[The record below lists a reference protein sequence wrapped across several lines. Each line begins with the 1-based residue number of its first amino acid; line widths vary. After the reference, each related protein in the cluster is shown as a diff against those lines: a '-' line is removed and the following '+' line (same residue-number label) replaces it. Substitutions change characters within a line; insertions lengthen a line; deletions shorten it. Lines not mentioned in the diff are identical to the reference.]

1 MKNKF
6 FCTFAVT
13 LAAVLCLTAFSTT
26 AFAGGADPDPAPL
39 PEETGT
45 PTTGGIELDTEDA
58 EGDNDTSST
67 TEDTENTDTEKSTG
81 TAETMTDEEMAALLS
96 SLLGSQVDV
105 TVTDEGIQ
113 LTNKDDGTPNQTGT
127 VVTNGGNLNV
137 RTGAGTDNQAFTQLP
152 NGTQVE
158 VIGTEDNGWVK
169 ILLPEREGYVCGD
182 YLTVSDVA
190 TGDGDFSL
198 TLNGDELSTLLEQFG
213 GSAGGSAALTPD
225 GNLSL
230 IDDIGTT
237 GGKQFI
243 TLQTKAGN
251 TFYLIID
258 RDDEGE
264 ETVHFLNQ
272 VDEADLMALT
282 EDGETAPATWETVHF
297 LNQVD
302 EADLMAL
309 TEDGE
314 TAPAT
319 CTCTEKCEAG
329 AVNTACPVCKDNLTA
344 CVGAAPEA
352 EEPTETAE
360 PEEEAENSMGGLIVF
375 LVVLLIGGGAALYFF
390 KFKKPKADTKG
401 NDDLDEY
408 DFGEDEDDDEDEPA
422 PEDDTGEVEARPLD
436 DYLLDEDEPKK
447 EDEV

>member
-6 FCTFAVT
+6 FRTFAVM

-26 AFAGGADPDPAPL
+26 AFAGGADPDPVSL

-67 TEDTENTDTEKSTG
+67 TEDTENTDTEESTG
-81 TAETMTDEEMAALLS
+81 AAETMTDEEMAALLS

-182 YLTVSDVA
+182 YLTVSDAA

-198 TLNGDELSTLLEQFG
+198 TLNGDELSALLEQFG

-282 EDGETAPATWETVHF
+282 EDGETAPAT
-297 LNQVD
+297 
-302 EADLMAL
+302 
-309 TEDGE
+309 
-314 TAPAT
+314 
-319 CTCTEKCEAG
+319 CTCTTKCEAG
-329 AVNTACPVCKDNLTA
+329 AVNTDCPVCKTNMTE
-344 CVGAAPEA
+344 CTGPEP
-352 EEPTETAE
+352 EPQE
-360 PEEEAENSMGGLIVF
+360 PEETEQPQEEEAKSTGMGGLVVF
-375 LVVLLIGGGAALYFF
+375 LVVALIGGGAALYFF

-401 NDDLDEY
+401 GDELDEY
-408 DFGEDEDDDEDEPA
+408 DFGEDEDDEDEPA
-422 PEDDTGEVEARPLD
+422 PEDE
-436 DYLLDEDEPKK
+436 EPAQDK
-447 EDEV
+447 EE

>member
-6 FCTFAVT
+6 FRTFAVT

-58 EGDNDTSST
+58 EGDNNTSST
-67 TEDTENTDTEKSTG
+67 TEDTESTDTGNKESTG
-81 TAETMTDEEMAALLS
+81 AAETMTDEEMAALLS

-137 RTGAGTDNQAFTQLP
+137 RIGAGTDNQAFTQLP

-182 YLTVSDVA
+182 YLTVSDAA

-198 TLNGDELSTLLEQFG
+198 TLNGDELSALLEQFG

-282 EDGETAPATWETVHF
+282 EDGETAPAT
-297 LNQVD
+297 
-302 EADLMAL
+302 
-309 TEDGE
+309 
-314 TAPAT
+314 

-344 CVGAAPEA
+344 CVGAAPE
-352 EEPTETAE
+352 PQE
-360 PEEEAENSMGGLIVF
+360 PEETEQPQEDEAKSTGMGGLVVF
-375 LVVLLIGGGAALYFF
+375 LVVALIGGGAALYFF

-401 NDDLDEY
+401 GDELDEY
-408 DFGEDEDDDEDEPA
+408 DFGEDEDDEDEPT
-422 PEDDTGEVEARPLD
+422 PEDEEPARD
-436 DYLLDEDEPKK
+436 K
-447 EDEV
+447 EE

>member
-6 FCTFAVT
+6 FRTFAVM

-26 AFAGGADPDPAPL
+26 AFAGGADPDPVSL

-58 EGDNDTSST
+58 EGDNGTSST
-67 TEDTENTDTEKSTG
+67 TEDTENTEDKESTG
-81 TAETMTDEEMAALLS
+81 AAETMTDEEMADLLS

-113 LTNKDDGTPNQTGT
+113 LANKDDGTPNQTGT

-182 YLTVSDVA
+182 YLTVSDAA

-198 TLNGDELSTLLEQFG
+198 TLNGDELSALLEQFG

-264 ETVHFLNQ
+264 QTVHFLNQ

-282 EDGETAPATWETVHF
+282 EDGEAAPE
-297 LNQVD
+297 
-302 EADLMAL
+302 
-309 TEDGE
+309 
-314 TAPAT
+314 T
-319 CTCTEKCEAG
+319 CTCTTKCAAG
-329 AVNTACPVCKDNLTA
+329 AVNTNCPVCKTNMTE
-344 CVGAAPEA
+344 CTGPEP
-352 EEPTETAE
+352 EPQE
-360 PEEEAENSMGGLIVF
+360 PEETEQPQEGEAKGSGMGGLVVF
-375 LVVLLIGGGAALYFF
+375 LVVALIGGGAALYFF

-401 NDDLDEY
+401 GDELDEY
-408 DFGEDEDDDEDEPA
+408 DFGEDEDDEDEPT
-422 PEDDTGEVEARPLD
+422 PEDE
-436 DYLLDEDEPKK
+436 EPAQDK
-447 EDEV
+447 EE

>member
-6 FCTFAVT
+6 FRTLAVT

-58 EGDNDTSST
+58 EGGNDTSST
-67 TEDTENTDTEKSTG
+67 TEDTESTDTEESTG
-81 TAETMTDEEMAALLS
+81 AAETMTDEEMAALLS

-113 LTNKDDGTPNQTGT
+113 LSNKDDGTPNQTGT

-182 YLTVSDVA
+182 YLTVSDAA
-190 TGDGDFSL
+190 TGDGVFSL
-198 TLNGDELSTLLEQFG
+198 TLNGDELSALLEQFG
-213 GSAGGSAALTPD
+213 RSAGGSAALTPD

-258 RDDEGE
+258 RDDEGK
-264 ETVHFLNQ
+264 
-272 VDEADLMALT
+272 
-282 EDGETAPATWETVHF
+282 ETVHF

-352 EEPTETAE
+352 EEPAETAE
-360 PEEEAENSMGGLIVF
+360 PEEAGNSMGGLIVF

-390 KFKKPKADTKG
+390 KFKKPKASTKG

-422 PEDDTGEVEARPLD
+422 PEVDDDTGEVEARPLD

-447 EDEV
+447 EDEE

>member
-6 FCTFAVT
+6 FRTLAVT
-13 LAAVLCLTAFSTT
+13 LAAVLCFTAFSTT

-39 PEETGT
+39 PEETGI

-58 EGDNDTSST
+58 EGGNNTSST

-81 TAETMTDEEMAALLS
+81 TAETMTDEEMADLLS

-182 YLTVSDVA
+182 YLTVSDAA

-198 TLNGDELSTLLEQFG
+198 TLNGDELSALLEQFS

-264 ETVHFLNQ
+264 QTVHFLNQ

-282 EDGETAPATWETVHF
+282 EDGEAVPE
-297 LNQVD
+297 
-302 EADLMAL
+302 
-309 TEDGE
+309 
-314 TAPAT
+314 T
-319 CTCTEKCEAG
+319 CTCTAKCEAG
-329 AVNTACPVCKDNLTA
+329 AVNTACPVCKNNLTA
-344 CVGAAPEA
+344 CTGPEPEA
-352 EEPTETAE
+352 TE
-360 PEEEAENSMGGLIVF
+360 PEADEPQEKETGGGMGGLVVF
-375 LVVLLIGGGAALYFF
+375 LVVVLMGGGAALYFF
-390 KFKKPKADTKG
+390 KFKKPKDNTKG

-408 DFGEDEDDDEDEPA
+408 DFGEDEDDEDEPA
-422 PEDDTGEVEARPLD
+422 PEDEDDTGEVEPRPLED
-436 DYLLDEDEPKK
+436 FLMDEDEPSK
-447 EDEV
+447 EDEE

>member
-6 FCTFAVT
+6 FRTFAVT

-26 AFAGGADPDPAPL
+26 AFAGGADPDPVSL

-81 TAETMTDEEMAALLS
+81 AAETMTDEEMAALLS

-113 LTNKDDGTPNQTGT
+113 LTNKDNGTPNQTGT

-182 YLTVSDVA
+182 YLTVSDAA

-198 TLNGDELSTLLEQFG
+198 TLNGDELSALLEQFG
-213 GSAGGSAALTPD
+213 GSVGGSAALTPD

-282 EDGETAPATWETVHF
+282 EDGEAAPE
-297 LNQVD
+297 
-302 EADLMAL
+302 
-309 TEDGE
+309 
-314 TAPAT
+314 T
-319 CTCTEKCEAG
+319 CTCTTKCAAG
-329 AVNTACPVCKDNLTA
+329 AVNTDCPVCKTNMTE
-344 CVGAAPEA
+344 CTGPEP
-352 EEPTETAE
+352 EPQE
-360 PEEEAENSMGGLIVF
+360 PEETEQPQEEEAKSSGMGGLVVF
-375 LVVLLIGGGAALYFF
+375 LVVALIGGGAALYFF
-390 KFKKPKADTKG
+390 KFRKPKADTKG
-401 NDDLDEY
+401 GDELDEY
-408 DFGEDEDDDEDEPA
+408 DFGEDEDDEDEPT
-422 PEDDTGEVEARPLD
+422 PEDE
-436 DYLLDEDEPKK
+436 EPAPDK
-447 EDEV
+447 EE

>member
-1 MKNKF
+1 MKRKRMF
-6 FCTFAVT
+6 RLTAVF
-13 LAAVLCLTAFSTT
+13 LAMVMCVTAFSVT
-26 AFAGGADPDPAPL
+26 ALASGGEDTA
-39 PEETGT
+39 EV
-45 PTTGGIELDTEDA
+45 TGGKEPDSSESAAA
-58 EGDNDTSST
+58 ES
-67 TEDTENTDTEKSTG
+67 DTEKNGDVEEPAS
-81 TAETMTDEEMAALLS
+81 DEESADSDTEAADSDILEQITALLGG
-96 SLLGSQVDV
+96 LGNVSADGDGIRITVDA
-105 TVTDEGIQ
+105 
-113 LTNKDDGTPNQTGT
+113 DGSTQTGSTQTGT
-127 VVTNGGNLNV
+127 VTTGGGNLNV
-137 RTGAGTDNQAFTQLP
+137 RTGAGLDNEAFTQLP

-182 YLTVSDVA
+182 YLTVSDAA

-198 TLNGDELSTLLEQFG
+198 TLNGDELSALLEQFG

-282 EDGETAPATWETVHF
+282 EDGETAPAT
-297 LNQVD
+297 
-302 EADLMAL
+302 
-309 TEDGE
+309 
-314 TAPAT
+314 

-344 CVGAAPEA
+344 CVGAAPVA
-352 EEPTETAE
+352 EEPAEPTE
-360 PEEEAENSMGGLIVF
+360 PEEEAGNSMGGLIVF

-422 PEDDTGEVEARPLD
+422 PEVEDDTGEVETRPLD

>member
-6 FCTFAVT
+6 FRTFAVT
-13 LAAVLCLTAFSTT
+13 LAALLCFTAFSTT
-26 AFAGGADPDPAPL
+26 ALAGGGDPSPEPL
-39 PEETGT
+39 PEETGE
-45 PTTGGIELDTEDA
+45 PVTGGIELDTEDA
-58 EGDNDTSST
+58 EGGTP
-67 TEDTENTDTEKSTG
+67 DTEKDENDPSPE
-81 TAETMTDEEMAALLS
+81 AMTDKEAADLLS
-96 SLLGSQVDV
+96 SLFGSQVKI
-105 TVTDEGIQ
+105 TVTEDGIQ
-113 LTNKDDGTPNQTGT
+113 ISNPDGEDAGDDAPRQTGIVT
-127 VVTNGGNLNV
+127 TNGGKLNV
-137 RTGAGTDNQAFTQLP
+137 RTGAGTDNTAFTQLP

-158 VIGTEDNGWVK
+158 VIETQENGWVK

-182 YLTVSDVA
+182 YLAVSDAGDA
-190 TGDGDFSL
+190 TGGDGFSL
-198 TLNGDELSTLLEQFG
+198 SLDGEELSALLEQFG
-213 GSAGGSAALTPD
+213 GLTGGGLALTPD

-230 IDDIGTT
+230 MDDIGTT

-264 ETVHFLNQ
+264 
-272 VDEADLMALT
+272 
-282 EDGETAPATWETVHF
+282 ETVHF

-352 EEPTETAE
+352 EEPAETTE
-360 PEEEAENSMGGLIVF
+360 PEEEAGNSMGGLIVF

-422 PEDDTGEVEARPLD
+422 PEDEDDTGEVEARPLD

>member
-6 FCTFAVT
+6 FRTFAVT

-67 TEDTENTDTEKSTG
+67 TEDTESTDTGNKESTG
-81 TAETMTDEEMAALLS
+81 AAETMTDEEMADLLS

-182 YLTVSDVA
+182 YLTVSDAA

-198 TLNGDELSTLLEQFG
+198 TLNGDELSALLEQFG

-237 GGKQFI
+237 GGKQFNYRPGRRGRGNRAFSQPSGRSRPDGLDRGRRNRPGDLYLYGEMRGRGRQHRLPGMQGQSHRLRRRSAGGRG
-243 TLQTKAGN
+243 TGRNHRAGGRSREQHGRFDCVPCCAAHWRRRGPLLLQ
-251 TFYLIID
+251 
-258 RDDEGE
+258 
-264 ETVHFLNQ
+264 V
-272 VDEADLMALT
+272 
-282 EDGETAPATWETVHF
+282 
-297 LNQVD
+297 
-302 EADLMAL
+302 
-309 TEDGE
+309 
-314 TAPAT
+314 
-319 CTCTEKCEAG
+319 
-329 AVNTACPVCKDNLTA
+329 
-344 CVGAAPEA
+344 
-352 EEPTETAE
+352 
-360 PEEEAENSMGGLIVF
+360 
-375 LVVLLIGGGAALYFF
+375 
-390 KFKKPKADTKG
+390 
-401 NDDLDEY
+401 
-408 DFGEDEDDDEDEPA
+408 
-422 PEDDTGEVEARPLD
+422 
-436 DYLLDEDEPKK
+436 
-447 EDEV
+447 